1 MLETQYRNIEGC
13 TSDLLRVPVV
23 LPCEP
28 QTIVPYVQG
37 MKWHVHGYVWPT
49 AGVVVFGLSI
59 LLGLK
64 SEQTLQSVVFCSDHV
79 RMVELQS
86 FCPVVA

>member
-59 LLGLK
+59 TGVKIRTDASISCPLL
-64 SEQTLQSVVFCSDHV
+64 
-79 RMVELQS
+79 
-86 FCPVVA
+86 